1 MKRYLI
7 LLLAVLLALPLIP
20 STPIFAS
27 PAEPGLRVTPLVLK
41 IDIAPG
47 ETGTYN
53 MVVGSGAADPPKQII
68 VEVKGLG
75 QSPDGGFQ
83 AVAPGASPFCGA
95 GFIRV
100 SPQEF
105 HLDPGSIQVV
115 EVIVDIPHNAGSGG
129 RYAILHTRPK
139 PPADQPGA
147 AVGAAIATSVVLT
160 LPGQQTRE
168 GMITEL
174 TANPLSSERV
184 LRPGT
189 GETLFRKEFEVSA
202 LFENTGNYHF
212 RAQAEAIFRD
222 GAGTALATASTPLT
236 ATSIVPGFSRELK
249 LPLTPEALPPGIY
262 YVEARVSPGD
272 GTVLATR
279 TARVE
284 VSEEIHMKF
293 VSPALPDAPQLPAG
307 INWALVGGLSGGLI
321 LVLAAL
327 LAYFLAARRKRLI
340 YSSPGVAEEE
350 EEY

>member
-1 MKRYLI
+1 M
-7 LLLAVLLALPLIP
+7 VPLTRPSRIP
-20 STPIFAS
+20 STPISAS
-27 PAEPGLRVTPLVLK
+27 AAEPGLRVTPLVLK

-47 ETGTYN
+47 EIRAYN

-83 AVAPGASPFCGA
+83 VVAPGASPFCGA
-95 GFIRV
+95 AYIRV

-105 HLDPGSIQVV
+105 HLDPGSRQVV
-115 EVIVDIPHNAGSGG
+115 EVMVDIPHNAASGG

-139 PPADQPGA
+139 PPADHPGA

-160 LPGQQTRE
+160 LPGQTRE

-184 LRPGT
+184 LRPQA

-212 RAQAEAIFRD
+212 RVQAEAIFRD
-222 GAGTALATASTPLT
+222 GAGTKLATASTPLT

-249 LPLTPEALPPGIY
+249 LSLTPEALPPGIY
-262 YVEARVSPGD
+262 YVEARVSLGD

-293 VSPALPDAPQLPAG
+293 APPALPDTPQLPAG
-307 INWALVGGLSGGLI
+307 INWACLLYTSD
-321 LVLAAL
+321 AAEK
-327 LAYFLAARRKRLI
+327 A
-340 YSSPGVAEEE
+340 
-350 EEY
+350 